1 MSNLP
6 ELYKPYNPAV
16 YQHQQTPAQPQ
27 IIHIHQA
34 PQPDRTL
41 QRVALGAGMG
51 VGFAGS
57 AVYLGPLLIGFMAY
71 TIGLMIVMFGGLVW
85 IITAWKSKG

>member
-6 ELYKPYNPAV
+6 ELYRTYEPTI
-16 YQHQQTPAQPQ
+16 YQPQTPAQPQ

-34 PQPDRTL
+34 PTPDRTL

-51 VGFAGS
+51 VGFAT
-57 AVYLGPLLIGFMAY
+57 AAMYLGPILISFMAY
-71 TIGLMIVMFGGLVW
+71 TIVMMIVIFGGLIW
-85 IITAWKSKG
+85 LISAWKSKD